1 MKRRTSQAASV
12 GIGAPQRQATS
23 LEIVHHDLC
32 PKRLGLLDK
41 LQMLRMI
48 LIFVLRLLRLK
59 LEVQSNLVTLIYD
72 GAMAPYHLASMEID
86 DPGN

>member
-1 MKRRTSQAASV
+1 
-12 GIGAPQRQATS
+12 
-23 LEIVHHDLC
+23 
-32 PKRLGLLDK
+32 
-41 LQMLRMI
+41 MLRMI

-59 LEVQSNLVTLIYD
+59 LDVQSNLVTLIYD